1 MKSSNTSDIC
11 VDCSGSSGGG
21 DEHKTCTEEEN
32 DCKKDGISHR
42 DKEDIKISSDN
53 VDDIAKSVDNITISD
68 EDLFADPPP
77 KEECPLCM
85 LPMPCTNG
93 VCGILKAYMACC
105 GKMICEGCSI
115 AEDDEVAKGN
125 LKDLCSFC
133 RVPMATSDD
142 EFVKRLMKRANA
154 NDHNA
159 FYALGGI
166 YRRGGELSQDT
177 TKAFEMM
184 NKAAELGLSMAH
196 YNISISYLTGDGVER
211 DLDKASRHLELA
223 AIGGDEVARHKL
235 GIEEVHLGNMDR
247 AMKHFMIAARSGFDD
262 ALKEVGEGYKAKV
275 VTKDEYAST
284 LRAHKA
290 SQDEMKSEQ
299 RSRAAANRL

>member
-32 DCKKDGISHR
+32 DCKKDGIHR
-42 DKEDIKISSDN
+42 DREDIKISSDN

-154 NDHNA
+154 NDPNG

-177 TKAFEMM
+177 TKAFEMT

-196 YNISISYLTGDGVER
+196 YNVAMAYLSGDGVER
-211 DLDKASRHLELA
+211 DSDKASRHLKLA

-235 GIEEVHLGNMDR
+235 GIVEVHLGNMYR
-247 AMKHFMIAARSGFDD
+247 AMKHFIIAARSGYDD
-262 ALKEVGEGYKAKV
+262 ALKEVGEGYKAGH

-284 LRAHKA
+284 LRAHKE